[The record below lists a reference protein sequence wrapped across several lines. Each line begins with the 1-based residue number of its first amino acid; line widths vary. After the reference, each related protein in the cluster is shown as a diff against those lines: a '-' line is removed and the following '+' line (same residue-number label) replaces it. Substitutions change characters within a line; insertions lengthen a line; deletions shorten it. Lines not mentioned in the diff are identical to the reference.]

1 MRITDLNRHL
11 DKLFPEGIEV
21 PNFTLIGGP
30 GGSGKP
36 LLSFIYVMDWLKYGG
51 KVIYVA
57 TSTSPEFVRKT
68 TALLKLGDISSFERK
83 RQIGFLNVRHSE
95 RQISETEIQ
104 AYMADPEVFRSKISE
119 FDKRLSGDFGT
130 MLAIPA
136 LNLLFMNR
144 ETREELFQIVL
155 DFINKRKE
163 MTFVFTINEDVFRN
177 MSDQLKRESDIF
189 METFMEQKKIAV
201 LVKKATVPF
210 SHDKVLIDFGPEVLM
225 KVKEEADA
233 RRKKITEL
241 K

>member
-1 MRITDLNRHL
+1 MRISGLNKGL
-11 DKLFPEGIEV
+11 DELFPEGIEV

-36 LLSFIYVMDWLKYGG
+36 LLSFVYVMDWLKRGG
-51 KVIYVA
+51 KVIYIA

-83 RQIGFLNVRHSE
+83 KQIAFLDVRHAE
-95 RQISETEIQ
+95 KQISETEIQ
-104 AYMADPEVFRSKISE
+104 TYMADPEIFKSRIAECEKG
-119 FDKRLSGDFGT
+119 LSGDFGT

-136 LNLLFMNR
+136 LNLLFMNK
-144 ETREELFQIVL
+144 ETRKELFQTVL
-155 DFINKRKE
+155 DLIDHRKE
-163 MTFVFTINEDVFRN
+163 TTFVFTINEDVFQD
-177 MSDQLKRESDIF
+177 MSNQLKEKSDIF

-201 LVKKATVPF
+201 VVQKANVPF
-210 SHDKVLIDFGPEVLM
+210 NQDKVLIDFGREVLV

-233 RRKKITEL
+233 RRKKMSEV

>member
-1 MRITDLNRHL
+1 MRVSISDKGLNN
-11 DKLFPEGIEV
+11 LFPEGIEV

-36 LLSFIYVMDWLKYGG
+36 LLSFIYVMDWLKRGG

-68 TALLKLGDISSFERK
+68 TALLGLGAISDFEQK
-83 RQIGFLNVRHSE
+83 KQVGFLDVRATEKKISQTE
-95 RQISETEIQ
+95 RQSH
-104 AYMADPEVFRSKISE
+104 MADPEIFKSRISE
-119 FDKRLSGDFGT
+119 FEQQLSGDFGT

-136 LNLLFMNR
+136 LNLLFMNK
-144 ETREELFQIVL
+144 ETRKELFQTIL
-155 DFINKRKE
+155 TLINTRKE
-163 MTFVFTINEDVFRN
+163 MTFVFTINEDVFQD
-177 MSDQLKRESDIF
+177 MSNRLKEESDIF

-201 LVKKATVPF
+201 VVQKANVPF
-210 SHDKVLIDFGPEVLM
+210 SHDKLLIDFGRGVLV

-233 RRKKITEL
+233 RRKKISEM